1 MSKEERTFM
10 MIKPDAVQRGLTGE
24 IISRIEK
31 SGLKIVAMKFLKVT
45 TELAEKHYEV
55 HKERPFYNS
64 LVSFITSSPTVAMV
78 VEGLNAISIGR
89 KLVGATNPADAAP
102 GTIRGDFGLDIGR
115 NLVHAS
121 DSVENGKIEA
131 AVYFDIDEIVIWTPI
146 GYQWLY
152 E

>member
-10 MIKPDAVQRGLTGE
+10 MIKPDAVQRGLMGE
-24 IISRIEK
+24 IIGRIEK
-31 SGLKIVAMKFLKVT
+31 SGLKFVAIKFLQVT
-45 TELAEKHYEV
+45 KELAEKHYEV

-64 LVSFITSSPTVAMV
+64 LVGFITSSPTLAMV
-78 VEGLNAISIGR
+78 VEGSNAVTIGR

-131 AVYFDIDEIVIWTPI
+131 AVYFSDDEIASWTPI
-146 GYQWLY
+146 NYQWLY

>member
-1 MSKEERTFM
+1 MSKTERTFM
-10 MIKPDAVQRGLTGE
+10 MIKPDAVQRGLMGE
-24 IISRIEK
+24 IIQRIER
-31 SGLKIVAMKFLKVT
+31 SGLKIVAMKFLEVT
-45 TELAEKHYEV
+45 KELAEKHYEV

-89 KLVGATNPADAAP
+89 KLVGATNPADASP
-102 GTIRGDFGLDIGR
+102 GTIRGDYGLDIGR

-121 DSVENGKIEA
+121 DSIENGKIES
-131 AVYFDIDEIVIWTPI
+131 AVYFDESEIVSWTPI
-146 GYQWLY
+146 SYQWLY